1 MLDKVQNIGFRADS
15 KPTQSIFNN
24 STRPQAIIPY
34 DDDTLELQALELD
47 RQMNKKQKS
56 QERMNKMLAYS
67 SVGIAAGLLGQL
79 LISLFAIFKG
89 ARGEAPGAFKASA
102 LEFEKLVDN
111 AGIADIKTTKTL
123 SKEVQRFFV
132 DLLDS
137 AKFDPKY
144 LKRAGL
150 KDKGFPN
157 ATLLL
162 GDPGTGKTETVRM
175 YAKATG
181 GELATIK
188 LGDFANSFVDGT
200 ATNMLNMFKAIKEKA
215 QKEPDKTITI
225 LFDEVDGLARKL
237 DKIGSNNEYLGKN
250 RQSFI
255 TGLDMILPLKNIRVF
270 ATSNVPIEEID
281 NAVVSRLK
289 RNVTFE
295 TPNVDQT
302 FEALKFHL
310 KDCEGLKS
318 DKFDFFKD
326 KESDIRAFLK
336 DLYDRKGAYRDLTN
350 ISQDAQARYATAMEK
365 AKDDTMMF
373 DVKYLEEALKEKG
386 IMASELDGKK
396 KSAGGVPQIDK
407 LNFWQKLALFKSLF

>member
-1 MLDKVQNIGFRADS
+1 MVSTINNVGFRADN

-24 STRPQAIIPY
+24 NRQQAPIPY
-34 DDDTLELQALELD
+34 GDDTLDLQALALD
-47 RQMNKKQKS
+47 KKIQKKQKS

-79 LISLFAIFKG
+79 AISLFAIFKG
-89 ARGEAPGAFKASA
+89 ARGEAPGAFKATA
-102 LEFEKLVDN
+102 LEFEKLAEN
-111 AGIADIKTTKTL
+111 TGIADIKTTKTL

-144 LKRAGL
+144 MKRAGL

-175 YAKATG
+175 YAKATD

-188 LGDFANSFVDGT
+188 LGDFANSYVDGT

-310 KDCEGLKS
+310 KDCEGLTN

-326 KESDIRAFLK
+326 KESEIRAFLK

-350 ISQDAQARYATAMEK
+350 IVQDAQARYTTAMEK

-373 DVKYLEEALKEKG
+373 DVKYLKDALKEKG

-396 KSAGGVPQIDK
+396 NTANTSGMEK
-407 LNFWQKLALFKSLF
+407 LSFWQKLALLKSL